1 MTGGLQDANLIA
13 QAASQAFSCTDKSAI
28 IAETETRQTLMRY
41 VMTGQEQL
49 ASQIAQDARAD
60 TP

>member
-13 QAASQAFSCTDKSAI
+13 QAASQAFSCTDRFAI
-28 IAETETRQTLMRY
+28 IVETETSKTLTRY
-41 VMTGQEQL
+41 VMTGQGLL
-49 ASQIAQDARAD
+49 ASRIAQDAQAG